1 MVDDDDSDD
10 DDDVRWPKAC
20 LPASLMA
27 KGRVMMMMVMKKP
40 TSSMAKGLPANQF
53 DGQKFASR
61 TTLLGLLF
69 STLEQDGNTYG
80 NSLKNRSPTNGRD
93 CYCLPFKWALLL
105 FGSAFLHC

>member
-1 MVDDDDSDD
+1 MLFVFFFDGDGDD

-61 TTLLGLLF
+61 TTLFG
-69 STLEQDGNTYG
+69 
-80 NSLKNRSPTNGRD
+80 P
-93 CYCLPFKWALLL
+93 PF
-105 FGSAFLHC
+105 FYT